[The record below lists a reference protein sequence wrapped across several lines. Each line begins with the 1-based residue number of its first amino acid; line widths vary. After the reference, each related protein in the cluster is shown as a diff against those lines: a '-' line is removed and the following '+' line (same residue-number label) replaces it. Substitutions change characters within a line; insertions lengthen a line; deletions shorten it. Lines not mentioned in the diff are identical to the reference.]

1 MQSYNKRD
9 LDILAKDTAFIRDNL
24 EKVVRLVDILDFF
37 NNDELLSR
45 KLALKGG
52 TAINLIV

>member
-52 TAINLIV
+52 TAINLR